1 MTQQFAWL
9 SEKANF
15 ERCDEVSA
23 LRYFSFSG
31 VSHSV
36 FFVYVAG
43 HFQCLGFRGYFLEFV
58 DNIWHSLLRSGDFS
72 PNKRRICGGEV
83 HNISDQ
89 HGIDDLALRNFV
101 PLLVLEF
108 VELWDFPVLSA

>member
-1 MTQQFAWL
+1 MTQQFVWL

-23 LRYFSFSG
+23 LHCFSFSG

-36 FFVYVAG
+36 FFVYVAD
-43 HFQCLGFRGYFLEFV
+43 HFQCLGFRGCFLEFV
-58 DNIWHSLLRSGDFS
+58 DNVRHGLPWGGDFS

-83 HNISDQ
+83 HNIFDQ
-89 HGIDDLALRNFV
+89 HGIDDLAL
-101 PLLVLEF
+101 
-108 VELWDFPVLSA
+108 